1 MSGKG
6 TSSRAYDMIMK
17 LLLVGDSGVG
27 KSCLLLRFVEDKFN
41 PSFIT
46 TIGIDFKIRTIESKG
61 KRIKLQVWDT
71 AGQERFRTITTA
83 YYRGAM
89 GIVLIYDVTDSRS
102 FENVENWFQTVTQHA
117 NEDAQIFLV
126 GNKCDDEVNR
136 QVSKEQ
142 GQELAAK
149 LNIPFLEASAKSN
162 ENVDS
167 IFYELAGIIQEKH
180 VEENVGSTTG
190 GGASGGIDVSQNG
203 SGSKNN
209 NCC

>member
-1 MSGKG
+1 MSTKAP
-6 TSSRAYDMIMK
+6 SRSYDMIMK

-61 KRIKLQVWDT
+61 KKIKLQVWDT

-89 GIVLIYDVTDSRS
+89 GIVLIYDVTDART

-117 NEDAQIFLV
+117 NDDAQIFLV
-126 GNKCDDEVNR
+126 GNKLDDEENR
-136 QVSKEQ
+136 QVSREQ
-142 GQELAAK
+142 GQQLAQK
-149 LNIPFLEASAKSN
+149 LNIPFLEASAKTN
-162 ENVDS
+162 DNVES

-180 VEENVGSTTG
+180 VDSEPVQGLS
-190 GGASGGIDVSQNG
+190 GIDVSLGNTG
-203 SGSKNN
+203 FKNS
-209 NCC
+209 CC

>member
-1 MSGKG
+1 MSAKAP
-6 TSSRAYDMIMK
+6 SRSYDMIMK

-61 KRIKLQVWDT
+61 KKIKLQVWDT

-89 GIVLIYDVTDSRS
+89 GIVLIYDVTDART
-102 FENVENWFQTVTQHA
+102 FENVENWFLTVTQHA

-126 GNKCDDEVNR
+126 GNKSDDEENR
-136 QVSKEQ
+136 QVSREQ
-142 GQELAAK
+142 GQQLAQK
-149 LNIPFLEASAKSN
+149 LNVPFLEASAKTN
-162 ENVDS
+162 DNVES
-167 IFYELAGIIQEKH
+167 IFYELAGIIQDKH
-180 VEENVGSTTG
+180 VDTEPAST
-190 GGASGGIDVSQNG
+190 SSGIDVSLSAAG
-203 SGSKNN
+203 FKNS
-209 NCC
+209 CC

>member
-1 MSGKG
+1 MSGKAP
-6 TSSRAYDMIMK
+6 SRSYDMIMK

-46 TIGIDFKIRTIESKG
+46 TIGIDFKIRTIESNG
-61 KRIKLQVWDT
+61 KKIKLQVWDT

-89 GIVLIYDVTDSRS
+89 GIVLIYDVTDART
-102 FENVENWFQTVTQHA
+102 FENVENWHQTVTQHA

-126 GNKCDDEVNR
+126 GNKSDDEENR
-136 QVSKEQ
+136 QVSREQ
-142 GQELAAK
+142 GQSLASK
-149 LNIPFLEASAKSN
+149 LNIPFLEASAKTN

-167 IFYELAGIIQEKH
+167 IFYELASIIQENH
-180 VEENVGSTTG
+180 VDTEPQSAG
-190 GGASGGIDVSQNG
+190 GVDVSKSGNG
-203 SGSKNN
+203 FQSS
-209 NCC
+209 CC

>member
-6 TSSRAYDMIMK
+6 TSLRAYDMIMK

-149 LNIPFLEASAKSN
+149 LNVPFLEASAKSN

-167 IFYELAGIIQEKH
+167 IFYELASIIQEKH
-180 VEENVGSTTG
+180 VEENIGGV
-190 GGASGGIDVSQNG
+190 GGASGAGGIDVSQNN
-203 SGSKNN
+203 SGAKN

>member
-1 MSGKG
+1 MSGR
-6 TSSRAYDMIMK
+6 TPSRSYDSIMK

-41 PSFIT
+41 PTFIT

-61 KRIKLQVWDT
+61 KKIKLQVWDT

-89 GIVLIYDVTDSRS
+89 GIVLIYDVTDGRS

-117 NEDAQIFLV
+117 NEDAQVFLV

-142 GQELAAK
+142 GQELASR

-162 ENVDS
+162 ENVDT
-167 IFYELAGIIQEKH
+167 IFYELAGIIQDKH
-180 VEENVGSTTG
+180 ANDEQAAPTSTS
-190 GGASGGIDVSQNG
+190 SGGININQTGANI
-203 SGSKNN
+203 KN

>member
-1 MSGKG
+1 
-6 TSSRAYDMIMK
+6 MIMK

-142 GQELAAK
+142 GQELASK

-180 VEENVGSTTG
+180 VEDSA
-190 GGASGGIDVSQNG
+190 GGASGAGASNGIDVSQNN
-203 SGSKNN
+203 SGAKN

>member
-1 MSGKG
+1 MSGR
-6 TSSRAYDMIMK
+6 TPSRSYDMIMK

-102 FENVENWFQTVTQHA
+102 FENVENWFETVTQHA

-126 GNKCDDEVNR
+126 GNKCDDEESR

-142 GQELAAK
+142 GQALAAK

-180 VEENVGSTTG
+180 VDSEVPQASS
-190 GGASGGIDVSQNG
+190 ASSGGIDVSQSATNF
-203 SGSKNN
+203 KN

>member
-1 MSGKG
+1 MTGRG
-6 TSSRAYDMIMK
+6 PSRTYDMIMK

-46 TIGIDFKIRTIESKG
+46 TIGIDFKIRTIESQG
-61 KRIKLQVWDT
+61 KKIKLQVWDT

-89 GIVLIYDVTDSRS
+89 GIVLIYDVTDSRT
-102 FENVENWFQTVTQHA
+102 FENVENWYNTVTQHA

-126 GNKCDDEVNR
+126 GNKIDDESAR
-136 QVSKEQ
+136 QVSRED
-142 GQELAAK
+142 GQALASK
-149 LNIPFLEASAKSN
+149 LNVPFLEASAKLN

-167 IFYELAGIIQEKH
+167 IFYELADIILKTHKIDESTGPQGIE
-180 VEENVGSTTG
+180 VGKST
-190 GGASGGIDVSQNG
+190 NE
-203 SGSKNN
+203 SKNN
-209 NCC
+209 CC

>member
-102 FENVENWFQTVTQHA
+102 FENVENWFQTVTQHT

-149 LNIPFLEASAKSN
+149 LNVPFLEASAKSN

-167 IFYELAGIIQEKH
+167 IFYELASIIQEKH
-180 VEENVGSTTG
+180 VEENIGGV
-190 GGASGGIDVSQNG
+190 GGASGAGGIDVSQNN
-203 SGSKNN
+203 SGAKN

>member
-6 TSSRAYDMIMK
+6 ASSKAYDMIMK

-61 KRIKLQVWDT
+61 KKIKLQVWDT

-89 GIVLIYDVTDSRS
+89 GIVIIYDVTDSRS
-102 FENVENWFQTVTQHA
+102 FENVENWFQTVSQHA

-142 GQELAAK
+142 GEELASK
-149 LNIPFLEASAKSN
+149 LHVPFLEVSAKSN
-162 ENVDS
+162 ENVDA

-180 VEENVGSTTG
+180 INDNAGAATG
-190 GGASGGIDVSQNG
+190 QGAGGIDVSQGN
-203 SGSKNN
+203 SGTKN